1 MMRAATR
8 ILLSLSGWLGIA
20 YLGYWTALL
29 LDRIV
34 VDWPA
39 YVFAGADDVSWYLTP
54 YNLSLRAAS
63 AARVWSSFSPVMFG
77 ELLQL
82 GLQIGLLVLAVRS
95 RARSWRSGWL
105 TYAALWTAFFIGGQ
119 AYRLAMVDRG
129 TLAWLLRGVAPGVS
143 ENEYLRGAIGLA
155 MGLGL
160 LYAAMRLVRNLLE
173 TIAAS
178 LPAASPRGKW
188 TFAALLFLLA
198 THLLAWGSVNFSNTA
213 LRGFGLTAFLLPV
226 VATPVLVLLAWQN
239 RPATLTR
246 PEPRL
251 ISLRPASMA
260 LGLAAALYAGLV
272 QADLLRVWWADRAF
286 ARVEAAG
293 YEILYDAGRYPVE
306 EIQQLAARRREL
318 VEALALR
325 VGVPRTDLRI
335 RLVLYPD
342 SVSKRLATR
351 DDRPFT
357 VQGTTI
363 RTFRQPQAT
372 SLADPEALD
381 AAAEAET
388 LLNHLWGDS
397 GAPLLRRWVARW
409 LAGSWRDRA
418 VDAYASQIVAEEGH
432 YALED
437 LLDPASDGDF
447 SPLVREPLGA
457 AWVAS
462 LAAAHGLEAV
472 RTLYRTPNQERT
484 LAAVARRLSASPEE
498 LEAAWQK
505 HTAALQASH
514 PFTRPETRQWDASLF
529 LRGMTL
535 SHEGWGSGRGGYDSP
550 EAEQQLQEL
559 HAMGVNAIAVVP
571 YGWMRAPDDPRVNY
585 TSTDETDAE
594 LAHVVR
600 VAHRLGMRVMLK
612 PHVWVGGGTFT
623 GNIRF
628 DDPERRASWL
638 ASYRRMAL
646 HYARVAELEG
656 FDLFC
661 IGNELGGL
669 TTHEHEWREIIAAV
683 RRVFRGPLTY
693 AANWGEEFETLRF
706 WDALDFIGLN
716 NYYPLAEEPDEGS
729 KALMARAHALAEKIA
744 RLQQRWQRPI
754 LFTEVGYPS
763 VRGGT
768 VRTWA
773 RTRTQSVSVDEQAA
787 GYEATLRAFS
797 GQPWL
802 SGMFWW
808 NWPSHGRGG
817 GSQDISYTPR
827 GKPAAEILRSWYT
840 RIAEAEQAAKRA
852 PRTLPTGGSGSP

>member
-1 MMRAATR
+1 MRGATR
-8 ILLSLSGWLGIA
+8 ILLCLSGWLGIA

-29 LDRIV
+29 LDRVV
-34 VDWPA
+34 VDWPVYA
-39 YVFAGADDVSWYLTP
+39 LAGAGDFSWYLTP
-54 YNLSLRAAS
+54 YTISLRADS
-63 AARVWSSFSPVMFG
+63 ARVWNSFSPAMFG
-77 ELLQL
+77 ELCQL
-82 GLQIGLLVLAVRS
+82 GLQAGLLVLAVRS
-95 RARSWRSGWL
+95 RARNWRSGWL
-105 TYAALWTAFFIGGQ
+105 TYAALWSAFFMGGQ
-119 AYRLAMVDRG
+119 AYRLAMADRG
-129 TLAWLLRGVAPGVS
+129 TLAWLVRSFTSGAS
-143 ENEYLRGAIGLA
+143 ENEFIRGAIGLVI
-155 MGLGL
+155 GLGL

-188 TFAALLFLLA
+188 TFAALLFILA
-198 THLLAWGSVNFSNTA
+198 TYLLAWGSVNFSSTA
-213 LRGFGLTAFLLPV
+213 LRGFGLTTFMLPV
-226 VATPVLVLLAWQN
+226 VAAPVLALLAWQN
-239 RPATLTR
+239 RTASLTR
-246 PEPRL
+246 PEPRR
-251 ISLRPASMA
+251 ISLRPAGVA
-260 LGLAAALYAGLV
+260 LGLAAILYAGLT

-286 ARVEAAG
+286 ARVQTLG
-293 YEILYDAGRYPVE
+293 YEILYDAGRHPVE

-318 VEALALR
+318 IEALALR
-325 VGVPRTDLRI
+325 SGVAKADVRI

-351 DDRPFT
+351 DDHPFT

-363 RTFRQPQAT
+363 RAFQQPQAT

-381 AAAEAET
+381 VAAEAEA

-409 LAGSWRDRA
+409 LAGSWRGRA
-418 VDAYASQIVAEEGH
+418 VDAYAAQIVAEEGH
-432 YALED
+432 YTLAE

-457 AWVAS
+457 AWVVS
-462 LAAAHGLEAV
+462 LAEAHGVEAV

-484 LAAVARRLSASPEE
+484 LTAVARRLSASPEE
-498 LEAAWQK
+498 LEAAWQEY
-505 HTAALQASH
+505 TAALQVSH
-514 PFTRPETRQWDASLF
+514 PFPRPATRPWDAALF

-571 YGWMRAPDDPRVNY
+571 YGWMRTLDSTQISY
-585 TSTDETDAE
+585 TGTDETDAE

-612 PHVWVGGGTFT
+612 PHVWVGGGAFT

-628 DDPERRASWL
+628 DDPGRRAAWL

-661 IGNELGGL
+661 IGNELSGM
-669 TTHEHEWREIIAAV
+669 TIHEHEWREIIAAV
-683 RRVFRGPLTY
+683 RRVFRGPVTY

-716 NYYPLAEEPDEGS
+716 NYYPLAEEPGEGS

-744 RLQQRWQRPI
+744 RLQRRWQRPI

-773 RTRTQSVSVDEQAA
+773 RSRTQSVSVDEQAA

-817 GSQDISYTPR
+817 GPQDISYTPR
-827 GKPAAEILRSWYT
+827 GKPAAEILHTWYT
-840 RIAEAEQAAKRA
+840 RIAAAEQAAERA
-852 PRTLPTGGSGSP
+852 PRTLPSGGSGSP